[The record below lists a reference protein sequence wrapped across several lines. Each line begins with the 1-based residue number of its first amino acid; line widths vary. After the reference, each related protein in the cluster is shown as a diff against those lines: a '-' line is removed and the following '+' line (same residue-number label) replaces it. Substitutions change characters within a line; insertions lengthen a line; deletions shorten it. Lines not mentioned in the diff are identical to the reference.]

1 MTEYELIALLRET
14 ALTISQDFEFF
25 VTATFAVILAS
36 YAAGEKLKPMA
47 RIAIAVLYL
56 GSATMFFL
64 RYQNLI
70 EQAQFLGE
78 GLSAMGSEFPRTQ
91 YINAVTTVRR
101 LIVGF
106 GTVAAVVTLFW
117 PVVQQKGRATLDA
130 DGTSDT

>member
-36 YAAGEKLKPMA
+36 YAAGNRLKPIA

-56 GSATMFFL
+56 GSVTMFFL

-70 EQAQFLGE
+70 SQALFLGE
-78 GLSAMGSEFPRTQ
+78 SLEAMGSDFPRTQ
-91 YINAVTTVRR
+91 YVSAVSTVRR
-101 LIVGF
+101 LITAF
-106 GTVAAVVTLFW
+106 GTIAALVTLFW
-117 PVVQQKGRATLDA
+117 PVVQQQIHEPAGEESAR
-130 DGTSDT
+130 DT